1 MKKYSKLA
9 LMLALMLSMSTV
21 MAACDDPGT
30 SHQKPQTPEEIANEG
45 YKAAAAEWEKYVEY
59 VAPETTKKLEKTT
72 LKTQKEDKSLQYN
85 AAYGY
90 YCVVD
95 TAVTEKTFTD
105 DEAAAEPVSETKTTK
120 TTTTQTYF
128 DKDTHEELFKTVT
141 VSVVK
146 DGDKALDSELKPT
159 AEYRQQMSTFYEH
172 VLQVSKTT
180 KVLKTVEE
188 GAEPLD
194 ETLFSSYEEKTVYSY
209 YHLPTKT
216 WIAENLET
224 YATKRDNDSIAQQ
237 IIDIG
242 DKTYLFDKTT
252 GEIVKTYDLGMEYAV
267 PSFDASNPQFILN
280 GNQYTWNA
288 GGYGYYEQGEYA
300 YYIKEAQ
307 PQTIQMGEIALVL
320 MPEVSITVYKD
331 GAITAEYASDA
342 YAVAGYAVLPNGNV
356 YVCEYKY
363 LDADATE
370 YDADLGG
377 QKIDI
382 VHTLLNV
389 GTGATT
395 DVNNSFLAQKV
406 YTHAADEMTTF
417 NSYLTIGSANDSLDN
432 MKLKDGYVLAEVQHY
447 SEGALQGESVFAVL
461 NAETME
467 IVAELPKIV
476 PNQFGYVG
484 YLDSDTMFI
493 QARVADRANTVL
505 NYTVNTKTGDLE
517 LYLHNFNN
525 VTLIENG
532 FIYND
537 CVYDYNFNKLA
548 VLDDHDDN
556 TYNMY
561 QSYQVIDGKVLVQ
574 INSIHYDFIENFNQ
588 SFDVA
593 WVWASIKEVQVE
605 AGGYWEGEK
614 EEWIPEW
621 RTETKWVGE
630 TPFHYTSDSQNETVT
645 VVADGLLQISYTE
658 YNAGNYNYVTKFF
671 AYDGI
676 EYDFNLGS
684 RQETKT
690 VTFEENSY
698 TFYYDVVRTVSA
710 TPYDNGMVVV
720 SVIET
725 WTLNTSASPST
736 LPEGMEAPDAEIRY
750 TEAYL
755 LK

>member
-59 VAPETTKKLEKTT
+59 VAPEGAKKLEKTT
-72 LKTQKEDKSLQYN
+72 LKTQKEEKSLLYDGD
-85 AAYGY
+85 YGY
-90 YCVVD
+90 YRISD
-95 TAVTEKTFTD
+95 TVVTEKTFTD
-105 DEAAAEPVSETKTTK
+105 ETVPVSETKTTK

-128 DKDTHEELFKTVT
+128 DKETHEELFKTVT
-141 VSVVK
+141 VSVAR

-159 AEYRQQMSTFYEH
+159 AEYSQQMSTFYEH

-188 GAEPLD
+188 GADPLD

-209 YHLPTKT
+209 YHIPTKT

-224 YATKRDNDSIAQQ
+224 YATKRSNDSIAQQ

-267 PSFDASNPQFILN
+267 PSFDASNPQFILT

-288 GGYGYYEQGEYA
+288 SGYGYYEQGEYA

-320 MPEVSITVYKD
+320 MPEVSVTVYKD
-331 GAITAEYASDA
+331 GAITAEYTSDA

-356 YVCEYKY
+356 YICEYEY

-389 GTGATT
+389 ATGATT

-406 YTHAADEMTTF
+406 YTHAADEMETF
-417 NSYLTIGSANDSLDN
+417 NSYLTVGSANDSLDN
-432 MKLKDGYVLAEVQHY
+432 MKLKDGYVLAEVQHH

-461 NAETME
+461 DANTME

-493 QARVADRANTVL
+493 QARVADSANTVL

-517 LYLHNFNN
+517 LYVHDFNK

-537 CVYDYNFNKLA
+537 CVYDYKFNKLA
-548 VLDDHDDN
+548 VLNDHDDN
-556 TYNMY
+556 MYDTY
-561 QSYQVIDGKVLVQ
+561 SGYQVIDGKVLVQ
-574 INSIHYDFIENFNQ
+574 VNQGYHGLFENFFD
-588 SFDVA
+588 SFETA
-593 WVWASIKEVQVE
+593 WAWASIKEVQVE

-621 RTETKWVGE
+621 RTETKWVISA
-630 TPFHYTSDSQNETVT
+630 PFHYTSNSQNEVIT
-645 VVADGLLQISYTE
+645 VVADGLLQISYTD
-658 YNAGNYNYVTKFF
+658 YNAGDYVTKFF
-671 AYDGI
+671 AYDGT

-690 VTFEENSY
+690 VTYEEGSY
-698 TFYYDVVRTVSA
+698 TFYYNVVRTASVM
-710 TPYDNGMVVV
+710 PHDNGMVMV
-720 SVIET
+720 SVMET
-725 WTLNTSASPST
+725 WTLNTSMSPST